1 VARLAQTISSAKGS
15 GHSRRR
21 FAVAA
26 FTLVELVM
34 VLVILACLAG
44 IATPRYAASLN
55 NYGASTAARRIVA
68 DLAYAQSLARTTGVT
83 KTVSFDKTN
92 NQYQIVGLTDPDKP
106 SQTYTVSI
114 SAAPYRGSIAA
125 VSLLNG
131 ATAVTQVNFDKYG
144 FPDAGGTITVQ
155 VGTVQM
161 TATLNTTSG
170 KATVP

>member
-1 VARLAQTISSAKGS
+1 LAQTTSSAKGS
-15 GHSRRR
+15 GHSWRR
-21 FAVAA
+21 VATTA
-26 FTLVELVM
+26 FTLVELVV

-68 DLAYAQSLARTTGVT
+68 DLAYAQSLARTSGTAR
-83 KTVSFDKTN
+83 TVSFDQPN
-92 NQYQIVGLTDPDKP
+92 SQYQIVGLTDPDKP
-106 SQTYTVSI
+106 SQTYTVSLA
-114 SAAPYRGSIAA
+114 AAPYRGSLAA
-125 VSLLNG
+125 VSLMAG
-131 ATAVTQVNFDKYG
+131 ATAVTQVTFDKYG
-144 FPDAGGTITVQ
+144 FPNAGGTITVQ